1 MAELFTNSS
10 ELDAMFCQKLNL
22 NGLVREMQNRYDTG
36 SLGAYFHHLTCQ
48 DKPVGCIDDRFTDL
62 TGRPYKTLKASKP
75 DDMIYDCTHDNESP
89 LGKFQTGR
97 IALPH
102 IGLSSL
108 ADCSVA
114 STWGIDFLMKDQ
126 IHCVSEKR
134 LYPIYD
140 QSGFVVPE

>member
-1 MAELFTNSS
+1 MAT
-10 ELDAMFCQKLNL
+10 
-22 NGLVREMQNRYDTG
+22 
-36 SLGAYFHHLTCQ
+36 
-48 DKPVGCIDDRFTDL
+48 
-62 TGRPYKTLKASKP
+62 KP

-102 IGLSSL
+102 IGLASL
-108 ADCSVA
+108 ADTSIA

-134 LYPIYD
+134 LYPIFD
-140 QSGFVVPE
+140 